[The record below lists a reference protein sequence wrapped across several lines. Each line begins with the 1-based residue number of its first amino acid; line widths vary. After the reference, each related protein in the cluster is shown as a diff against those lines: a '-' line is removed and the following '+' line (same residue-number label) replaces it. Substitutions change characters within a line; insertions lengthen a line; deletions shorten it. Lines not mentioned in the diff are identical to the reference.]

1 MAPVIGSSAERLA
14 TKDPVQ
20 GEPADMAFLDPL
32 FAAAVAVASHHA
44 KQFLDADRQVTDTFR
59 SHGTRRS
66 QLPRLAQDDEHSQ
79 AGACL
84 SMAWQWRCIVAPDT
98 ISDCGGA
105 VAKGVG
111 KMTAPRSQ
119 GFVSYALVRTA
130 EGGYSV
136 SVYKDK
142 AGTDENV

>member
-1 MAPVIGSSAERLA
+1 MLNSPVIGSSAEMLA
-14 TKDPVQ
+14 TKDP
-20 GEPADMAFLDPL
+20 MHSWC
-32 FAAAVAVASHHA
+32 AANQPTWRFSIRCSPPPWVASHHA

-66 QLPRLAQDDEHSQ
+66 QLPRLAQDADHSH

-84 SMAWQWRCIVAPDT
+84 SMAWQWRYIVAPDT

-111 KMTAPRSQ
+111 KMNRVDERTRA
-119 GFVSYALVRTA
+119 GVR
-130 EGGYSV
+130 
-136 SVYKDK
+136 
-142 AGTDENV
+142 GTLQA